1 MARRGPDDAAHQL
14 SGLQLAVLRVL
25 WRRGEARVNEVQADL
40 ASARGR
46 TIAPTT
52 VATLLSRLEKRGV
65 LSHRREGRQYVY
77 RALVSEEEISR
88 SMVADLTSKL
98 FAGETSELVAHLIR
112 EQDLAPGDLAQI
124 KRLIEE
130 VERKRGEGT

>member
-1 MARRGPDDAAHQL
+1 MNL
-14 SGLQLAVLRVL
+14 SLLEGGVLNL
-25 WRRGEARVNEVQADL
+25 SFNFETAFPG
-40 ASARGR
+40 S
-46 TIAPTT
+46 TSPTT